1 MSAGPSV
8 LVAVFV
14 GGAGVFVDVFV
25 DDVGEPGV
33 SVGVDEAA

>member
-14 GGAGVFVDVFV
+14 GGAGVFVD
-25 DDVGEPGV
+25 DVGEPGV